1 MDAEVAMM
9 MTVFGAK
16 RKPMNQLPKSSEKKY
31 EGVSW
36 MLVAGGSTWQQHA
49 EVEDVL
55 TRW

>member
-36 MLVAGGSTWQQHA
+36 MSVAGGSTWQQHA